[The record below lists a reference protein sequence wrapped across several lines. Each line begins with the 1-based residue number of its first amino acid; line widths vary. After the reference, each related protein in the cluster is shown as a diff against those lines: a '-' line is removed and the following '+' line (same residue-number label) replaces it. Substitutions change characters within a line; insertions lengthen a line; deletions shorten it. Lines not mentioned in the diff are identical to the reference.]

1 MLEAC
6 IRLIPASQLAG
17 HYHDTYGMAIAN
29 IVASLELGLRTFDS
43 SVSGLGGCPYAT
55 GASGNV
61 ATEDVV
67 YLLHGLGYE
76 TGINVPKLIQAGVY
90 ISSAL
95 GRETS
100 SRVARA
106 MSSNCSN
113 TSTD

>member
-6 IRLIPASQLAG
+6 IRVIPASQLAG
-17 HYHDTYGMAIAN
+17 HFHDTYGMAIAN

-67 YLLHGLGYE
+67 SLLHGLGYE
-76 TGINVPKLIQAGVY
+76 TGIDLPKLIQAGMY

-100 SRVARA
+100 SRVALA
-106 MSSNCSN
+106 LPSNCS
-113 TSTD
+113 SISVD